1 MDYRG
6 EDLHTEDL
14 STGLPDVIS
23 RVDSLVAIRPNI
35 VHNTFE
41 ALLDDWGM
49 AFPLVGDC
57 LAPRTA
63 LEAIF
68 EGHAKAR
75 GIGRHFGE
83 FTQLFLLRCMSPQMA
98 PSARSAY
105 GSFLVFSARSGLIG
119 KDSNGSI

>member
-1 MDYRG
+1 MLCCGLVKPGRMDTPLRGLMDYRG
-6 EDLHTEDL
+6 EDLHTQDL

-49 AFPLVGDC
+49 TFALVGDC

-75 GIGRHFGE
+75 GIGRH
-83 FTQLFLLRCMSPQMA
+83 SH
-98 PSARSAY
+98 
-105 GSFLVFSARSGLIG
+105 GL
-119 KDSNGSI
+119 SR

>member
-1 MDYRG
+1 MDTPLRGLMDYRG
-6 EDLHTEDL
+6 EDLHTQDL

-49 AFPLVGDC
+49 TFALVGDC

-68 EGHAKAR
+68 EGHTKAH
-75 GIGRHFGE
+75 GIGRH
-83 FTQLFLLRCMSPQMA
+83 SH
-98 PSARSAY
+98 
-105 GSFLVFSARSGLIG
+105 GL
-119 KDSNGSI
+119 SR